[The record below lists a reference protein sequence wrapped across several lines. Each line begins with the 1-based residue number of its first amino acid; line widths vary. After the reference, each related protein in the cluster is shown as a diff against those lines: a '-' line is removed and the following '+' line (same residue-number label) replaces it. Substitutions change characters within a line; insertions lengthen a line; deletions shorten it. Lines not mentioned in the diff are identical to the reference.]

1 MLTLNVSRQ
10 GQRQLTKELKTDKY
24 QHHRPWGFMMNI
36 VDPMHGS
43 SDPFL
48 YKEEDC
54 MDVSSQKI
62 IEV

>member
-1 MLTLNVSRQ
+1 
-10 GQRQLTKELKTDKY
+10 
-24 QHHRPWGFMMNI
+24 MMNI